1 MRTTL
6 TLDDD
11 VANYL
16 KEQSLLLNKLFK
28 QVVNDT
34 LRQGMLPPAYRSERP
49 WKVPLDDNQAEP
61 RRPFKIVPHH
71 SGFQP
76 GIDPTKL
83 NQLLDDMDIEEFR
96 RKNPW
101 W

>member
-16 KEQSLLLNKLFK
+16 KEQSRLLDKPFK
-28 QVVNDT
+28 QVVNET
-34 LRQGMLPPAYRSERP
+34 LRRGMSPSPEPAERP
-49 WKVPLDDNQAEP
+49 RFKV
-61 RRPFKIVPHH
+61 RPFR
-71 SGFQP
+71 SGFNP

-83 NQLLDDMDIEEFR
+83 NQLYDQLEVEEFL
-96 RKNPW
+96 RKNPDW
-101 W
+101 

>member
-16 KEQSLLLNKLFK
+16 KEQSLLLNKPFK

-34 LRQGMLPPAYRSERP
+34 LRRGMSPAGPTERP
-49 WKVPLDDNQAEP
+49 KFKV
-61 RRPFKIVPHH
+61 RPFS
-71 SGFQP
+71 SGFNP
-76 GIDPTKL
+76 GVDPTKL
-83 NQLLDDMDIEEFR
+83 NQLYDQLEVEEFL
-96 RKNPW
+96 RKNPDW
-101 W
+101 

>member
-16 KEQSLLLNKLFK
+16 KEQSLLLNKPFK

-34 LRQGMLPPAYRSERP
+34 LRRGMSPTGPTERP
-49 WKVPLDDNQAEP
+49 KFKV
-61 RRPFKIVPHH
+61 RPFS
-71 SGFQP
+71 SGGFLP
-76 GIDPTKL
+76 GVDPDNPKKYMEDL
-83 NQLLDDMDIEEFR
+83 EIQEFF
-96 RKNPW
+96 RKNPDW
-101 W
+101 

>member
-16 KEQSLLLNKLFK
+16 KEQCRLLEKPFK

-34 LRQGMLPPAYRSERP
+34 LRQGMSHAAGSTKHRRF
-49 WKVPLDDNQAEP
+49 KV
-61 RRPFKIVPHH
+61 RPFS
-71 SGFQP
+71 SGFLP
-76 GIDPTKL
+76 GVDPDNPKRY
-83 NQLLDDMDIEEFR
+83 LDELEVVEFL
-96 RKNPW
+96 RKNPDW
-101 W
+101 

>member
-16 KEQSLLLNKLFK
+16 KEQSLLLNKPFK

-34 LRQGMLPPAYRSERP
+34 LRRGMS
-49 WKVPLDDNQAEP
+49 
-61 RRPFKIVPHH
+61 
-71 SGFQP
+71 
-76 GIDPTKL
+76 PTGP
-83 NQLLDDMDIEEFR
+83 IGAA
-96 RKNPW
+96 
-101 W
+101 

>member
-16 KEQSLLLNKLFK
+16 KEQSLLLNKPFK

-34 LRQGMLPPAYRSERP
+34 LRRGMSPAGPTKRP
-49 WKVPLDDNQAEP
+49 KFKVK
-61 RRPFKIVPHH
+61 PFS
-71 SGFQP
+71 SGLNP
-76 GIDPTKL
+76 GVDPTKL
-83 NQLLDDMDIEEFR
+83 NQLYDQLEVEEFL
-96 RKNPW
+96 RKNPD
-101 W
+101 

>member
-16 KEQSLLLNKLFK
+16 KEQSRLLDKPFK

-34 LRQGMLPPAYRSERP
+34 LRRGMSSNPASTEKRKFKVRPIRSGL
-49 WKVPLDDNQAEP
+49 K
-61 RRPFKIVPHH
+61 
-71 SGFQP
+71 P

-83 NQLLDDMDIEEFR
+83 NQYLDDLDIEEFL
-96 RKNPW
+96 RKNPDW
-101 W
+101 

>member
-16 KEQSLLLNKLFK
+16 KEQCRLLDRPFK

-34 LRQGMLPPAYRSERP
+34 LRRGMSPAGTGERP
-49 WKVPLDDNQAEP
+49 KFKVK
-61 RRPFKIVPHH
+61 PFS
-71 SGFQP
+71 SGFNP
-76 GIDPTKL
+76 GVDPTKL
-83 NQLLDDMDIEEFR
+83 NQLYDQLEVEEFL
-96 RKNPW
+96 RKNPDW
-101 W
+101 

>member
-16 KEQSLLLNKLFK
+16 KEQSRLLNKPFK

-34 LRQGMLPPAYRSERP
+34 LRRGMSPAGPAKRP
-49 WKVPLDDNQAEP
+49 KFKV
-61 RRPFKIVPHH
+61 RPFS
-71 SGFQP
+71 SGGFLP
-76 GIDPTKL
+76 GVDPTKL
-83 NQLLDDMDIEEFR
+83 NQLYDQLEVEEFL
-96 RKNPW
+96 RKNPDW
-101 W
+101 